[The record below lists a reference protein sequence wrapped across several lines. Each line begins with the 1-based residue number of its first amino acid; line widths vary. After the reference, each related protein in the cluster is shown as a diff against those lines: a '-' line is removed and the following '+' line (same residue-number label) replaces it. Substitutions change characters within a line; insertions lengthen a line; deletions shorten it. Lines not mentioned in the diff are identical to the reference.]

1 MQKEGKISWKGN
13 IMSEITYRVGQSR
26 FTIINNNR
34 IYVKVDYRVITFRR
48 QCILIEIYVYII
60 HRVKIMTLFS
70 HITVCLRERE
80 SRERGREGSGR
91 DKMKKTL

>member
-1 MQKEGKISWKGN
+1 
-13 IMSEITYRVGQSR
+13 MSEITYRVGQSR

-60 HRVKIMTLFS
+60 NRVKIMTLFS

-80 SRERGREGSGR
+80 
-91 DKMKKTL
+91 